1 MEYDKQL
8 ATEGI
13 MITLSTFGSTYGGKF
28 TTPGMLQRAAIR
40 SFAKA
45 NGTLTESGSQV
56 LNALDRLEHNQIQR
70 QQLHKDGGGMA
81 LRAQQQANAV
91 DFLTPCTATA
101 ASARHAATMAG
112 SYRSQATSYAQQ
124 ARLASATGDE
134 ATAARMRRKA
144 LEAADKA
151 NQMDAEEARL
161 AKAEAEE
168 RAAKLRRE
176 SADKVQERKA
186 QEKARAAYEA
196 AKKEQL
202 EQARAKELEAKEHLR
217 EAREEKQKIRRADT
231 EAWGK
236 RLEHA
241 QFWIHQNQL
250 LQEGKHPAQAVA
262 QAQIQAFRD
271 AKVNVATVAPDFTP
285 VPLAA

>member
-1 MEYDKQL
+1 
-8 ATEGI
+8 
-13 MITLSTFGSTYGGKF
+13 MITLSTFGSNYGGKF

-40 SFAKA
+40 SFATA

-56 LNALDRLEHNQIQR
+56 LNALDRLEHDQIQR
-70 QQLHKDGGGMA
+70 QQLHKDSSGMA

-91 DFLTPCTATA
+91 DFLSPCAATA

-186 QEKARAAYEA
+186 QEKAREALEA
-196 AKKEQL
+196 A
-202 EQARAKELEAKEHLR
+202 RRRRELEAEEKAR
-217 EAREEKQKIRRADT
+217 EAKNHLQEAHKAKLERQKAEI
-231 EAWGK
+231 EVWGK
-236 RLEHA
+236 RVQEG
-241 QFWIHQNQL
+241 QFWIHQMQL
-250 LQEGKHPAQAVA
+250 VQEGKHPSQAWA
-262 QAQIQAFRD
+262 QAQVQAFRD
-271 AKVNVATVAPDFTP
+271 ASVAVATVAPDYTP
-285 VPLAA
+285 VLTAA